1 MARKES
7 KLKFAMFAQQIDPE
21 YWDWEPEEKQA
32 LATGAAGIGEVLQS
46 RLEKLGMV
54 PSDFYIIQ
62 HDKDVQQRVDL
73 STGETITDPKAVH
86 VHGILR
92 WDNKTQQDT
101 TLSNIAAAIGVEP
114 QYVEKPARGR
124 YSYANALAYMTHIKY
139 PDKHQYS
146 PEEVVTVC
154 GKDYLEHYSENINS
168 WKRGAAHV
176 KKKKATGEDV
186 DYYVQKVL
194 MGELE
199 INNLLLNDDLYL
211 MYHENKRAFDQA
223 EATFGRRQAAKATK
237 ALEEGQFHT
246 KVFYVTGKPGI
257 GKTHWVTTHLI
268 PRIINA
274 VSEQGENW
282 RIYTAAATNPMD
294 DWHGHEIVLLDDLRA
309 QSMTATDWLR
319 LLDPYQSA
327 NLSARYE
334 NKIGV
339 APRIIV
345 INAYESPLDFFR
357 YVRAA
362 GDEAMDQ
369 FIRRLSMI
377 WKVLKYDP
385 NSGDGVIA
393 AQEIGKTKQYEWVRD
408 RGQPHEK
415 IVPMRYGAVTD
426 WAELTP
432 GEAAMLGLVS
442 VASACSDIELMPQD
456 VTQQHQ
462 VRAKGYR
469 HERAIEPGKL
479 GKQLALEPPADM
491 GRVRVDERGY
501 YVPIEL
507 PS

>member
-32 LATGAAGIGEVLQS
+32 LATGAAGIGEVMQS
-46 RLEKLGMV
+46 RLEKLGMA

-124 YSYANALAYMTHIKY
+124 YSYVNALAYMTHIKY

-199 INNLLLNDDLYL
+199 INNLLLNDELYL

-223 EATFGRRQAAKATK
+223 EATFGRRQAVKAAK

-246 KVFYVTGKPGI
+246 KVFYVTGPPGS
-257 GKTHWVTTHLI
+257 GKTHWVTTHFI

-274 VSEQGENW
+274 AAEQGQNW
-282 RIYTAAATNPMD
+282 RVYTAAATNPMD
-294 DWHGHEIVLLDDLRA
+294 DWHGHEIVLLDDVRA
-309 QSMTATDWLR
+309 STMTATDWLR
-319 LLDPYQSA
+319 FLDPYQAA

-334 NKIGV
+334 NKMSV

-345 INAYESPLDFFR
+345 INAYSYPHDFFR
-357 YVRAA
+357 YVKAA

-377 WKVLKYDP
+377 WEVVNYDP
-385 NSGDGVIA
+385 MSGNGVITA
-393 AQEIGKTKQYEWVRD
+393 EEIGKTHPHHWVRD
-408 RGQPHEK
+408 AGKPWEK
-415 IVPMRYGAVTD
+415 KIPMNYGVVTK
-426 WAELTP
+426 WQNLTTTEAEV
-432 GEAAMLGLVS
+432 LGLIAVAVS
-442 VASACSDIELMPQD
+442 CSDIELMPQD
-456 VTQQHQ
+456 ITQQQ
-462 VRAKGYR
+462 QALAKGR
-469 HERAIEPGKL
+469 KGKDAVESGKL
-479 GKQLALEPPADM
+479 GQQLALMPPPEDTNEHF
-491 GRVRVDERGY
+491 VYDPDEGWIQ
-501 YVPIEL
+501 VG
-507 PS
+507 